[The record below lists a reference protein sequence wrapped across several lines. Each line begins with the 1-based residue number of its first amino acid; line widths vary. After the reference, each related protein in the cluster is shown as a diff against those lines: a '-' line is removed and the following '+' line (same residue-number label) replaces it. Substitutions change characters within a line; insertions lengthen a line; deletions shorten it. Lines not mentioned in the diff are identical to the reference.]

1 MKNKYILKILFSF
14 FLVLTFAFS
23 ANEALAN
30 EIKPDQYFNVE
41 YTVGRQSVW
50 NNSIPIDIYVI
61 PLSNFRRVEI
71 SFDHSSMV
79 DVIYSGPQ
87 FFPVEAGETYK
98 VQARIHP
105 KEPGIHHVTANA
117 IAWEHDTNYTTSFSD
132 NVEVD
137 ERLQIVPQTQA
148 YKILNFL
155 KNVFIILAIV
165 GIIAGIY
172 LLIIKNMDKIKN
184 WFEPEY

>member
-1 MKNKYILKILFSF
+1 MKNKSFLKMLSCFLLFGVFSF
-14 FLVLTFAFS
+14 F
-23 ANEALAN
+23 ANQTQAE

-41 YTVGRQSVW
+41 YTIGRQSVW
-50 NNSIPIDIYVI
+50 TNSIPIDIYII
-61 PLSNFRRVEI
+61 PLSNFRRVEV

-79 DVIYSGPQ
+79 DVTYSGPQ

-98 VQARIHP
+98 VQARVHP
-105 KEPGIHHVTANA
+105 KEPGTHHVTANA
-117 IAWEHDTNYTTSFSD
+117 IAWEHDTNYTTSFSS

-148 YKILNFL
+148 YKILNVL
-155 KNVFIILAIV
+155 KIIFIILTIV

-172 LLIIKNMDKIKN
+172 FLIMKNMDKIKN